1 MATNSTIGRT
11 RIQQRIRDKKV
22 VHVIEQRVRFR
33 WREIEGKVYDNRFT
47 AIAEK
52 AVIDG
57 RIKC

>member
-1 MATNSTIGRT
+1 MASQRT
-11 RIQQRIRDKKV
+11 RIQQRIRDRKV

-33 WREIEGKVYDNRFT
+33 WREIEGKTYDNKFT

-57 RIKC
+57 RFKC